1 MRHKRNHK
9 HTALAVIMATVL
21 ALTGCGSVAATEAVA
36 PEAQTVEITESEVTV
51 PETEETT
58 VPETETVALETNNT
72 KADLEVKTLTEI
84 ANEPSPKAET
94 IGYTYTD
101 MSAIMYAKSAVN
113 VRSLPSTDG
122 TRLGTLVANQPVA
135 VTGQCNE
142 TGWYRIQY
150 GDGKAYVS
158 NKYLVGEEQSVAQST
173 VEQSPQTEETPVYSG
188 DTQMIMLT
196 AAMEQFG
203 MNILVYGDGTILDS
217 TTWKQIG
224 TVDANGQVTVGA
236 GTSTS
241 TLVNPMTSM
250 ATMTDGFNRAAAEEV
265 WAYMNAERVAA
276 GLNEIAWDEEI
287 YNFSC
292 QRAQA
297 LVTNYSHNGR
307 GQYAE
312 NIAKSYSDD
321 GYTIHMLWYNS
332 SGHHSNYM
340 KSGRTTGA
348 CAIYVYNGIAY
359 AVENFDTDAT
369 IMAKKEA
376 NSPTWTASNGITLII
391 DEGGDVSCNKIG
403 DDVTAAIL
411 EYYAS
416 H

>member
-1 MRHKRNHK
+1 MRHKTNHK
-9 HTALAVIMATVL
+9 HTALAVAMAAVL
-21 ALTGCGSVAATEAVA
+21 ALTGCGSMAATKTVA

-58 VPETETVALETNNT
+58 VPETETVTLETNNT

-150 GDGKAYVS
+150 GDGEAYVS
-158 NKYLVGEEQSVAQST
+158 NKYLVSEEQVAVQTSA
-173 VEQSPQTEETPVYSG
+173 QTEQTAETPVYSS

-203 MNILVYGDGTILDS
+203 MNVLVYGDGTILDS
-217 TTWKQIG
+217 TTWQQIG

-287 YNFSC
+287 YNFAC

-297 LVTNYSHNGR
+297 IVTNYSHSGS

-312 NIAKSYSDD
+312 NIAKSYNDD
-321 GYTIHMLWYNS
+321 GYTIHMLWHNSTGHYN
-332 SGHHSNYM
+332 NYM
-340 KSGRTTGA
+340 KNSRTTGA

>member
-1 MRHKRNHK
+1 MRHKTNHK
-9 HTALAVIMATVL
+9 HTALAVAMAAVL
-21 ALTGCGSVAATEAVA
+21 ALTGCGSMAATKTVA

-58 VPETETVALETNNT
+58 VPETETVTLETNNT

-150 GDGKAYVS
+150 GDGEAYVS
-158 NKYLVGEEQSVAQST
+158 NKYLVGEEQVAVQTSA
-173 VEQSPQTEETPVYSG
+173 QTEQTAETPVYSG

-203 MNILVYGDGTILDS
+203 MNVLVYGDGTILDS
-217 TTWKQIG
+217 TTWQQLG
-224 TVDANGQVTVGA
+224 TVDENGQVTVGA
-236 GTSTS
+236 GTST
-241 TLVNPMTSM
+241 LINP
-250 ATMTDGFNRAAAEEV
+250 ATIPDGFNRAAAEEV
-265 WAYMNAERVAA
+265 WAYVNAERTAA
-276 GLNEIAWDEEI
+276 GLNPIAWDESI
-287 YNFSC
+287 YNFAC

-297 LVTNYSHNGR
+297 IVTDYSHNGH
-307 GQYAE
+307 GNYGE
-312 NIAKSYSDD
+312 NILQARTIDSYE
-321 GYTIHMLWYNS
+321 IHMIWHNSTGHYN
-332 SGHHSNYM
+332 NYM
-340 KSGRTTGA
+340 RSKYTRGA
-348 CAIYVYNGIAY
+348 CAIYVYDGVIY
-359 AVENFDTDAT
+359 AVENFT
-369 IMAKKEA
+369 K
-376 NSPTWTASNGITLII
+376 
-391 DEGGDVSCNKIG
+391 
-403 DDVTAAIL
+403 
-411 EYYAS
+411 
-416 H
+416 

>member
-1 MRHKRNHK
+1 MKKNITNHK
-9 HTALAVIMATVL
+9 HTALAVTMAAVL
-21 ALTGCGSVAATEAVA
+21 ALVGCGSVAATETVILETA
-36 PEAQTVEITESEVTV
+36 AQTVEVMETVVSLEESTEVI
-51 PETEETT
+51 
-58 VPETETVALETNNT
+58 VPETETVKLETNAA
-72 KADLEVKTLTEI
+72 KAKYEVKGLTEI
-84 ANEPSPKAET
+84 ASEPSPKAET

-101 MSAIMYAKSAVN
+101 MNVIMYAKSAVN

-122 TRLGTLVANQPVA
+122 TRLGALGANQMVA

-150 GDGKAYVS
+150 GDGEAYVS
-158 NKYLVGEEQSVAQST
+158 NKYLVGEATEQVVAQT
-173 VEQSPQTEETPVYSG
+173 EQTEETPVYSG

-217 TTWKQIG
+217 TTWQQLG
-224 TVDANGQVTVGA
+224 TVDENGQVTVGA
-236 GTSTS
+236 GTST
-241 TLVNPMTSM
+241 LVNP
-250 ATMTDGFNRAAAEEV
+250 ATIPDGFNRAAAEEV

-287 YNFSC
+287 YNFAC

-297 LVTNYSHNGR
+297 IVTNYSHSGS

-312 NIAKSYSDD
+312 NIAKSYNDD
-321 GYTIHMLWYNS
+321 GYTIHMLWHNSTGHYN
-332 SGHHSNYM
+332 NYM
-340 KSGRTTGA
+340 KNSRTAGA

-403 DDVTAAIL
+403 DDVTTAIL

>member
-9 HTALAVIMATVL
+9 HTALAVAMAAVL

-101 MSAIMYAKSAVN
+101 MSTIMYAKSAVN

-150 GDGKAYVS
+150 GDGEAYVS
-158 NKYLVGEEQSVAQST
+158 NKYLVSETVTTEST
-173 VEQSPQTEETPVYSG
+173 QTVQVEETPVYSS
-188 DTQMIMLT
+188 DPHMNELI
-196 AAMEQFG
+196 AAAIAQFG
-203 MNILVYGDGTILDS
+203 PNIIIFDDGGIHDPITWEQLGTLDKMAGKV
-217 TTWKQIG
+217 TT
-224 TVDANGQVTVGA
+224 VENGFDRT
-236 GTSTS
+236 
-241 TLVNPMTSM
+241 
-250 ATMTDGFNRAAAEEV
+250 AAEEIWTYV
-265 WAYMNAERVAA
+265 NAERTAA
-276 GLNEIAWDEEI
+276 GLNPIAWNEGT
-287 YNFSC
+287 YNFAC

-297 LVTNYSHNGR
+297 IVTDFSHNGC
-307 GQYAE
+307 GNYSE
-312 NIAKSYSDD
+312 NIECGSPLG
-321 GYTIHMLWYNS
+321 GYRIHMSWYDS
-332 SGHHSNYM
+332 PGHHNNYM
-340 KSGRTTGA
+340 NPNHTSGA
-348 CAIYVYNGIAY
+348 CAVYIYEGTCY
-359 AVENFDTDAT
+359 AVEEFR
-369 IMAKKEA
+369 
-376 NSPTWTASNGITLII
+376 
-391 DEGGDVSCNKIG
+391 
-403 DDVTAAIL
+403 
-411 EYYAS
+411 
-416 H
+416 

>member
-1 MRHKRNHK
+1 MKNK
-9 HTALAVIMATVL
+9 KVVIIVLAAVL
-21 ALTGCGSVAATEAVA
+21 ALTGCASIVATKTVA
-36 PEAQTVEITESEVTV
+36 PEAQTVET
-51 PETEETT
+51 TEEGT
-58 VPETETVALETNNT
+58 VPETETVTLETNNI
-72 KADLEVKTLTEI
+72 KAELEVKTLTEI
-84 ANEPSPKAET
+84 TNEPSPKAET

-150 GDGKAYVS
+150 GDGEAYVS

-203 MNILVYGDGTILDS
+203 MNILVYGDGTIVDA

-224 TVDANGQVTVGA
+224 TVDTNGQVTVSPDA
-236 GTSTS
+236 ESAR
-241 TLVNPMTSM
+241 
-250 ATMTDGFNRAAAEEV
+250 ATTAQKTDGFNRAAAEEV

-276 GLNEIAWDEEI
+276 GLSEITWDEEI
-287 YNFSC
+287 YNFAC

-297 LVTNYSHNGR
+297 TVTDYSHNGNKR
-307 GQYAE
+307 EYGE
-312 NIAKSYSDD
+312 NIAQDYSGD
-321 GYTIHMLWYNS
+321 GYRIHMQWYGS
-332 SGHHSNYM
+332 PGHHANYM
-340 KSGRTTGA
+340 TPKYTIGA
-348 CAIYVYNGIAY
+348 CAVYVYNGVSY
-359 AVENFDTDAT
+359 CVENFSYGRSSSKGVTDTVV
-369 IMAKKEA
+369 
-376 NSPTWTASNGITLII
+376 STWTASNG
-391 DEGGDVSCNKIG
+391 
-403 DDVTAAIL
+403 VTISVLKSGNLSANAVGPEADAAFA
-411 EYYAS
+411 EYEAS